1 MDSFLTAVDTQT
13 VLLVAAIA
21 ISLLFIRLLFKVLN
35 ASWGSILAIAAI
47 VLVLQYAF
55 GIAPNQLLTEI
66 SQLPQ
71 DLIQFV
77 QNFNLPE
84 LSSLYSQGS

>member
-1 MDSFLTAVDTQT
+1 MDSFLTAVDSQA

-21 ISLLFIRLLFKVLN
+21 VSLLFLRLIFKVLN
-35 ASWGSILAIAAI
+35 ASWGLILAIAAI
-47 VLVLQYAF
+47 VLILQYAF

-71 DLIQFV
+71 ELIRLV
-77 QNFNLPE
+77 QSFNLPE
-84 LSSLYSQGS
+84 LSILPN

>member
-1 MDSFLTAVDTQT
+1 MDTFLTAVDSHT

-21 ISLLFIRLLFKVLN
+21 VSLLVLRLVFKVLN
-35 ASWGSILAIAAI
+35 ATWGLILAIAAI

-71 DLIQFV
+71 DLV
-77 QNFNLPE
+77 QLMQNLNLPE
-84 LSSLYSQGS
+84 LGTLS

>member
-1 MDSFLTAVDTQT
+1 MDTFLTAVDSHT

-21 ISLLFIRLLFKVLN
+21 VSLLFLRLVFKVLN
-35 ASWGSILAIAAI
+35 ATWGSILAIAAI

-71 DLIQFV
+71 DLV
-77 QNFNLPE
+77 QLMQNLNLPE
-84 LSSLYSQGS
+84 LGTLS